1 MDSDKIAELKRGVAE
16 LDWPW
21 SQFSLER
28 AERYDIRGQKD
39 YDAHDL
45 VRELIYA
52 RFGDESS
59 ISMGKLPPIV
69 SPMFWEAI
77 SGTPREK
84 ILSIKNRGQPIPPKR
99 YARYRQMG
107 RYWPSIKKIYPINLA
122 DYRGSLLETYN
133 LGGWSKRDRDVD
145 LDRRIAGLSLFKA
158 SVSRGEW
165 PALLLIVPDSPEV
178 GRVDDSFTITP
189 HMEVRI
195 IRGEGLTEHQGY
207 LYYCPIENDYLRATW
222 NKRWNLS
229 IFYASSRSYWPSDLI
244 FSNSI
249 FLFKEK
255 CVKFNIGSLERME
268 NFLLNLKSTQGAGG
282 PVERATSLSVERVFL
297 CHATEDKGAIVK
309 RFDHACRAKG
319 IQTWYDENEISWG
332 DDIVGKVNFG
342 LAEASKVVVFIS
354 KDSLEKSWPR
364 RELESA
370 LNLGI
375 SKQGFVLPLLLGI
388 SHETIRGK
396 YPLLAGM
403 RAMTIP
409 DYDPLVEVDSVV
421 LDDLVGKL
429 ATALRR

>member
-1 MDSDKIAELKRGVAE
+1 MDSDKISELKRGVAE

-165 PALLLIVPDSPEV
+165 P
-178 GRVDDSFTITP
+178 
-189 HMEVRI
+189 
-195 IRGEGLTEHQGY
+195 QGY

-222 NKRWNLS
+222 NKRWNLY
-229 IFYASSRSYWPSDLI
+229 IFYASSRSDWPSDLI
-244 FSNSI
+244 FSDYI
-249 FLFKEK
+249 FLLKEQ